1 MWHLFLWNCKTL
13 CHVFDNVLLRKK
25 LIMWE
30 WFKCVFIHLQQ
41 KLIVI
46 TLKCLKLQL
55 HLRQTKVEMDQRS
68 WIHVFRNTSGDVD
81 EDKCSQQGT
90 SWKWFHCGVR
100 GVSYSIYE
108 GIPPRPSCPWF
119 AERSQQNEWKLQWC
133 LDLQGTA
140 VVSSPTHQPAA
151 LSRRRRRR
159 LSFITSL
166 KLWALRWG
174 AQKRLNCKQGFR
186 SALPAE
192 TPPWPTCPS
201 CPERITAAGRTAVE
215 RGNALTPGTAD
226 GSVES
231 NSVSVFRNWNSVVY
245 SRK

>member
-1 MWHLFLWNCKTL
+1 MSRVWQRSITKKTNHVRVVQMCFYSLTAETNCDHIK
-13 CHVFDNVLLRKK
+13 
-25 LIMWE
+25 MS
-30 WFKCVFIHLQQ
+30 
-41 KLIVI
+41 
-46 TLKCLKLQL
+46 
-55 HLRQTKVEMDQRS
+55 QTAASSASDEGGDVDQRS

-174 AQKRLNCKQGFR
+174 AQKRLNCKQEFR

-245 SRK
+245 LRK